1 MKVEPPMTISDK
13 IYDTEEIKEA
23 VVENSTVEEVKEE
36 SKESVQQK
44 LVAASPRPS
53 FDSVIKGQASSGFWE
68 ASSRS
73 ILTQCI
79 EGEQI
84 EDQTVKEALE

>member
-36 SKESVQQK
+36 SKESV
-44 LVAASPRPS
+44 
-53 FDSVIKGQASSGFWE
+53 
-68 ASSRS
+68 
-73 ILTQCI
+73 
-79 EGEQI
+79 
-84 EDQTVKEALE
+84 